1 MSFVLTI
8 ANGFDRLVEWVC
20 RALIVV
26 TMAALLI
33 VIGAN
38 VVTRYVF
45 EQGGVNAVGE
55 IPELLFP
62 WLIAAGIIMAVQRGA
77 HIAVDLLLLRLG
89 NRARAMMLVVINLIV
104 IIGYAILIGPVL
116 QVAEIS
122 AIEHTPLLGVPRSI
136 GFYSLAF
143 GMTGMIIASI
153 AITLRVLAGGASAA
167 PQFNPEESVT

>member
-1 MSFVLTI
+1 MQPVLS
-8 ANGFDRLVEWVC
+8 AVNALDRLLEWVC
-20 RALIVV
+20 RGLIVA
-26 TMAALLI
+26 TMAGLLL

-38 VVTRYVF
+38 VVTRYVL

-62 WLIAAGIIMAVQRGA
+62 WMIAAGIIMAVQRGA

-89 NRARAMMLVVINLIV
+89 ERGRGVMLVFINLVVIA
-104 IIGYAILIGPVL
+104 GYAILIGPVL

-143 GMTGMIIASI
+143 AMTGVIIAAA
-153 AITLRVLAGGASAA
+153 AITLRVLLGGAGAA
-167 PQFNPEESVT
+167 PQFDPEESVT